1 MERGGVE
8 NTKKKGMA
16 GERGWCLKTPGGFE
30 RGLDLSDT
38 WLKLNWPARAPARQ
52 VCVLLGELDAG
63 LLLMDTLE
71 IALVIGELNL
81 LLQILAGLLVA
92 KVIAGSL
99 SLVQLVQNLKLVLL
113 NQSLASSAASAAE
126 DHDAGW
132 EGVPFLQ
139 PPPGQ
144 TVEEWVDFLTHYQAD
159 FIADLDVAHV
169 AHT

>member
-30 RGLDLSDT
+30 RGLDLSDK

-52 VCVLLGELDAG
+52 VCVLLGELNAD

-81 LLQILAGLLVA
+81 LLQLLAGLLVA

-113 NQSLASSAASAAE
+113 NQSLASSAASR
-126 DHDAGW
+126 
-132 EGVPFLQ
+132 EGTPVAPQRSL
-139 PPPGQ
+139 PPSPPWGLG
-144 TVEEWVDFLTHYQAD
+144 TRGHGVDY
-159 FIADLDVAHV
+159 
-169 AHT
+169 

>member
-30 RGLDLSDT
+30 RGLDLSDK

-52 VCVLLGELDAG
+52 VCVLLGELNAD

-81 LLQILAGLLVA
+81 LRWRPRVA
-92 KVIAGSL
+92 QL
-99 SLVQLVQNLKLVLL
+99 SSSPTLFKQRRSCSIGVWQRRSTIPRPPRTMTQLGRECL
-113 NQSLASSAASAAE
+113 SFS
-126 DHDAGW
+126 HR
-132 EGVPFLQ
+132 
-139 PPPGQ
+139 PPGQ

>member
-1 MERGGVE
+1 MLK

-30 RGLDLSDT
+30 RGLDLSDK

-113 NQSLASSAASAAE
+113 NQSLASSAAPAAE
-126 DHDAGW
+126 A
-132 EGVPFLQ
+132 P
-139 PPPGQ
+139 
-144 TVEEWVDFLTHYQAD
+144 
-159 FIADLDVAHV
+159 
-169 AHT
+169 